1 MNLCLT
7 FQLPSP
13 CFSTIT
19 TTSKKTTLRISI
31 NGKSRQASRYCPQT
45 MDSPYSN
52 ELKIAFETIQQA
64 AKLSQFVLS
73 EAEKDDSHDL
83 GVVSKDDL
91 SPVTIADFAIQA
103 LLTST
108 LHAHFPGDRFVGEE
122 SAGQLRANP
131 VLLDRV
137 QAALHHIQSQV
148 QDEAES
154 LVRFPSSPEEMCTMI
169 DWCGTGTP
177 DVGGRIWVFD
187 PIDGTENFV
196 KNLVYAINVALLE
209 DGRQVLSAVGC
220 PNMSM
225 EIKAPASDSSLDP
238 SGEGSIAFAVRGH
251 GAFIRKLPGLYH
263 STAIRRLPRHA
274 EQATDLR
281 SVACLNTS
289 GVPAVHQ
296 SVAKQL
302 GIEYPGNIL
311 LPWVMRY
318 VLLALDVG
326 NTTFWA
332 YKSRSRLAKIWDHAG
347 AILLFEEVGGKVTDV
362 DGKDINWSAGRQ
374 MVENYGIVAAPS
386 NLHGQVL
393 ATLRGALQELKP
405 ELLEAPN

>member
-1 MNLCLT
+1 
-7 FQLPSP
+7 
-13 CFSTIT
+13 
-19 TTSKKTTLRISI
+19 
-31 NGKSRQASRYCPQT
+31 
-45 MDSPYSN
+45 MDSPYLN

-73 EAEKDDSHDL
+73 QAEKDDAHDL

-108 LHAHFPGDRFVGEE
+108 LHAHFPSDRFVGEE

-137 QAALHHIQSQV
+137 QAALQHIQSQV
-148 QDEAES
+148 QDDAES
-154 LVRFPSSPEEMCTMI
+154 LVRFPSSPEEMCEMI
-169 DWCGTGTP
+169 DWCGSGTP

-196 KNLVYAINVALLE
+196 KNLVYAINVGLLE

-220 PNMSM
+220 PNLSM
-225 EIKAPASDSSLDP
+225 DVKSPASDSSLDP
-238 SGEGSIAFAVRGH
+238 AGEGSIAFAVRGY
-251 GAFIRKLPGLYH
+251 GAFIRKLSGLNY

-274 EQATDLR
+274 EKATDLR
-281 SVACLNTS
+281 SVTCLNTS
-289 GVPAVHQ
+289 GVPAVHE
-296 SVAKQL
+296 SAARQL
-302 GIEYPGNIL
+302 GIDFPGSVL
-311 LPWVMRY
+311 LPWVIRY

-326 NTTFWA
+326 NTTFWT
-332 YKSRSRLAKIWDHAG
+332 YQSRSRLAKIWDHAG
-347 AILLFEEVGGKVTDV
+347 AMLLFEEVGGKVTDV

-374 MVENYGIVAAPS
+374 MVGNYGIVAAPG
-386 NLHGQVL
+386 NLHGHVL
-393 ATLRGALQELKP
+393 ATVRGALKELKP
-405 ELLEAPN
+405 ELLLAPN

>member
-1 MNLCLT
+1 
-7 FQLPSP
+7 
-13 CFSTIT
+13 
-19 TTSKKTTLRISI
+19 
-31 NGKSRQASRYCPQT
+31 

-52 ELKIAFETIQQA
+52 ELEIAFEAIQQA

-73 EAEKDDSHDL
+73 QTGKDGGHDL

-122 SAGQLRANP
+122 SADQLRADSA
-131 VLLDRV
+131 LLGRV
-137 QAALHHIQSQV
+137 QAALQHIQSQV
-148 QDEAES
+148 KDENKS
-154 LVRFPSSPEEMCTMI
+154 LVRFPSSPEEMCQMI

-177 DVGGRIWVFD
+177 DVGGRVWVFD

-196 KNLVYAINVALLE
+196 KNLIYAINVGLLE
-209 DGRQVLSAVGC
+209 DGRQILSAVGC
-220 PNMSM
+220 PNLSTDV
-225 EIKAPASDSSLDP
+225 KSPASDNSLDP
-238 SGEGSIAFAVRGH
+238 SGEGSIAFAVRGY
-251 GAFIRKLPGLYH
+251 GAFTRKLPGLYQ
-263 STAIRRLPRHA
+263 STAVRRLPRHA

-281 SVACLNTS
+281 SVTCLNTS
-289 GVPAVHQ
+289 GVPAVHE
-296 SVAKQL
+296 SAAREL
-302 GIEYPGNIL
+302 GIEYPGNTL

-347 AILLFEEVGGKVTDV
+347 AMLLFEEVGGKITDV
-362 DGKDINWSAGRQ
+362 DGRDINWTAGRQ
-374 MVENYGIVAAPS
+374 MVANYGIVAAPG
-386 NLHGQVL
+386 NLHGRVL
-393 ATLRGALQELKP
+393 GAVRRALQELKP
-405 ELLEAPN
+405 DLLEAPN

>member
-1 MNLCLT
+1 
-7 FQLPSP
+7 
-13 CFSTIT
+13 
-19 TTSKKTTLRISI
+19 
-31 NGKSRQASRYCPQT
+31 

-73 EAEKDDSHDL
+73 EAEKDDGHDL

-137 QAALHHIQSQV
+137 QAALQHIQSQV
-148 QDEAES
+148 QDDAES

-169 DWCGTGTP
+169 DWCGMGTP

-263 STAIRRLPRHA
+263 STVVRRLPRHA

-289 GVPAVHQ
+289 GVPAVHEAA
-296 SVAKQL
+296 AKRL

-374 MVENYGIVAAPS
+374 MVANYGIVAAPS
-386 NLHGQVL
+386 NLHGHIL